1 MSASSP
7 APLQTRS
14 GNEQPGSLVSA
25 RELRQLIAGASEL
38 ALLDVRETGAFS
50 ARHIFYSISLPLSHM
65 EQRAA
70 ALVPRKATPI
80 VLVDSGDGQG
90 LAERAAALLRACGYT
105 DVKLLQDGLLGWERE
120 GYQFFSGVFVPNK
133 AFGEYI
139 EHLYGTPCIDAAEL
153 QQWQRD
159 GKDHII
165 LDSRPYEEFQQ
176 FSVPGGVSCPGAE
189 LVYRAFSMTQ
199 RPGTTIVINCAG
211 RTRGIIGA
219 QSLINAGIPNPVV
232 TLKNGTAGWYLNGGK
247 LREDARD
254 VAPPPTADGLAR
266 AIAASERVAKRFG
279 VREIDA
285 AELDRLR
292 KDQDRTLFLL
302 DVRTPDEYAAGHL
315 PGSRSAPG
323 GQLIQSTEHYAGVLR
338 ARLVLVDDNRVRA
351 RMTASWLVQMGW
363 KEVYVLADGLNATP
377 CLERGPEHVAPLRD
391 RPREDNEIGVAEAYE
406 IWRSD
411 GAVILDFG
419 NSLSYRRGHIP
430 GAWFAVRSRIRASL
444 PGVSE
449 GRRIIVTSDDGSLA
463 CYAAQDL
470 RAVGAAE
477 VYVLRGGTAAWKQA
491 GLTLEQGFAHM
502 ADDNDDV
509 WYGPY
514 DFDDLAGAMKAY
526 LSWEVGLVAQLEKE
540 NAAFLPMQG

>member
-1 MSASSP
+1 MRSKKDQPQPAAVTAS
-7 APLQTRS
+7 
-14 GNEQPGSLVSA
+14 
-25 RELRQLIAGASEL
+25 ELKQLIAGESEL

-80 VLVDSGDGQG
+80 VLVDAGDEQK
-90 LAERAAALLRACGYT
+90 LAERAAALLSACGYT
-105 DVKLLQDGLLGWERE
+105 DITLLKDGLRGWEQA

-139 EHLYGTPCIDAAEL
+139 EHQYDTPCIDAALL
-153 QQWQRD
+153 QQWKQE
-159 GKDHII
+159 GKDIII
-165 LDSRPYEEFQQ
+165 LDSRPYEEFRQ
-176 FSVPGGVSCPGAE
+176 FSLPGGINCPGAE
-189 LVYRAFSMTQ
+189 LVYRAFSMAHN
-199 RPGTTIVINCAG
+199 PDTTIVVNCAG

-219 QSLINAGIPNPVV
+219 QSLINAGISNRVV

-247 LREDARD
+247 LREGSSD
-254 VAPPPTADGLAR
+254 VAPPPTAEGLAR
-266 AIAASERVAKRFG
+266 AIAASERVARRFG
-279 VREIDA
+279 VREIDGN
-285 AELDRLR
+285 ELERLR
-292 KDQDRTLFLL
+292 ADKDRTLFLL
-302 DVRTPDEYAAGHL
+302 DVRSPDEYAAGHV

-363 KEVYVLADGLNATP
+363 KDVYVLAEGLSAAS
-377 CLERGPEHVAPLRD
+377 CLERGPERAARLRD
-391 RPREDNEIGVAEAYE
+391 APREENEMGVAEAYE
-406 IWRSD
+406 IWRSGD
-411 GAVILDFG
+411 AVILDFG

-444 PGVSE
+444 PGVSD

-463 CYAAQDL
+463 YYAAQDL
-470 RAVGAAE
+470 RAVGARE
-477 VYVLRGGTAAWKQA
+477 VYVLRGGTAAWEQA
-491 GLTLEQGFAHM
+491 GLALEQGFEHM

-514 DFDDLAGAMKAY
+514 DFDDRAGAMQAY

-540 NAAFLPMQG
+540 DAAFLPASK